1 MQYKIYFIV
10 LLLVVCISSQAQTL
24 FRGKVVDKNT
34 NQPIPGVS
42 IQEQGTKSGTITGA
56 DGSFSLS
63 VSSEEAIIKFSFVG
77 YISKMVKVKAAPA
90 TVALEES
97 FLELNQVVVSSSREA
112 QARTETPIA
121 ISKISSK
128 ELQETKAATLDQ
140 VMNKVS
146 GVYMVNLGNEQH
158 SMSIRQPFTLKSLF
172 LYLEDGVPIRPT
184 GVYNHNAL
192 LEMNMAATSSIEV
205 IKGPASSIYGSEAI
219 GGSINFITQSA
230 SIYPT
235 AKLSIQADNLGYK
248 RTDFGAGNTFGKLG
262 VYVGGY
268 YANRRNGYREHNE
281 FDKLAL
287 TLRTDYAF
295 TNGDKWTSTASLI
308 DYQADMSGSIDSTMF
323 YSRQYPSLHTFTY
336 RKVKALRLQS
346 TFDHYWNE
354 DSKTA
359 FTAFFRDNLVGQNP
373 AYRVKNNRSNPSKAT
388 GEINESTYQSYGFI
402 AQHRQELG
410 FKDAFLI
417 GGISLDYSPTRYAA
431 EFIAVDRNPETGK
444 YSGYTSLDSLLTNYS
459 VGLLNQAA
467 YAQLSL
473 NPVGK
478 LQLVLA
484 ARYDNF
490 TYNYKN
496 YLTPNAFSGAPDSKN
511 YFSNISP
518 KVGFTYD
525 FGKTRGVYGNYSI
538 GFVPPQVTEL
548 YRGVKV
554 PVLEPSMFNNYEIG
568 GWWSFSNEK
577 GYLETSLYRMEGTNE
592 IISVLLKDGTTE
604 NKNAGETLHQ
614 GIEYTLK
621 YAPVKSLNFRFSG
634 TNALHEF
641 VSYEERGERFDGKE
655 MNAAPNWI
663 ANAEAFYYPAFLKG
677 ARIGLEWQHIG
688 AYYMDPANIDLYEGF
703 DVLNLRLAYAWKG
716 FESWLNVMNLGDELY
731 ATNASSSGWGKTYSP
746 GDPRTFSVGI
756 GYNFSKKE
764 QNEK

>member
-1 MQYKIYFIV
+1 MQSKICLAM
-10 LLLVVCISSQAQTL
+10 LLCLFCMAGQTQIL
-24 FRGKVVDKNT
+24 FTGKVVDKNT
-34 NQPIPGVS
+34 NAPIPGVN
-42 IQEQGTKSGTITGA
+42 ILEQSMKNGTISKT
-56 DGSFSLS
+56 DGSFSLM
-63 VSSEEAIIKFSFVG
+63 VTSEEAVVKFSFIG
-77 YISKMVKVKAAPA
+77 YISKTMKVKEAPPA
-90 TVALEES
+90 IALEES
-97 FLELNQVVVSSSREA
+97 FMELNQVVVSSSREA

-121 ISKISSK
+121 ISKISPK
-128 ELQETKAATLDQ
+128 EIQEAKATSLDQ
-140 VMNKVS
+140 LVNKVS

-158 SMSIRQPFTLKSLF
+158 SMSIRQPLSYKSLF

-230 SIYPT
+230 SFYPT
-235 AKLSIQADNLGYK
+235 AKISVQADNLGYK

-262 VYVGGY
+262 VYAGGY

-287 TLRTDYAF
+287 TLRTDYTFA
-295 TNGDKWTSTASLI
+295 NGDKWTGTASLI

-323 YSRQYPSLHTFTY
+323 YSRQYPTLHTFTY

-346 TFDHYWNE
+346 TFDHYWNQG
-354 DSKTA
+354 SKTA

-444 YSGYTSLDSLLTNYS
+444 YTGYTSLDSLLTNYS

-478 LQLVLA
+478 LHLVLA

-490 TYNYKN
+490 IYNYKN
-496 YLTPNAFSGAPDSKN
+496 YLTPDAFSGAPDSEDH
-511 YFSNISP
+511 FSNISP

-554 PVLEPSMFNNYEIG
+554 PVLEPSVFTNYEIG
-568 GWWSFSNEK
+568 GWWTFANEK

-592 IISVLLKDGTTE
+592 IISVLLDDGTTE
-604 NKNAGETLHQ
+604 NGNAGETLHQ

-621 YAPVKSLNFRFSG
+621 YAPVKSLHFRFSG
-634 TNALHEF
+634 TNALHRF
-641 VSYEERGERFDGKE
+641 VNYEENGERFDGKE
-655 MNAAPNWI
+655 MNSAPNWI
-663 ANAEAFYYPAFLKG
+663 ANAEAFYYPSFLEG
-677 ARIGLEWQHIG
+677 ARVGLEWQHLG
-688 AYYMDPANIDLYEGF
+688 AYYMNPANNELYEGF
-703 DVLNLRLAYAWKG
+703 DVWNLRLGYTWKG
-716 FESWLNVMNLGDELY
+716 FETWLNVMNLGDELY
-731 ATNASSSGWGKTYSP
+731 ATNASSSAWGKTYSP
-746 GDPRTFSVGI
+746 GDPRTFNVGI

-764 QNEK
+764 